1 MKQSILIVDD
11 IALNRAYFKAVL
23 NKFYTVYEA
32 STGEDGYKIASEKQP
47 DLILLDIMMPVL
59 DGFDTAKM
67 LKSSSSTVHI
77 PIIFVTASCDPAHKN
92 RAMQLGAVDV
102 IIKPFTSA
110 ILLSRI
116 QAFL

>member
-11 IALNRAYFKAVL
+11 TALNRAYLKAVL
-23 NKFYTVYEA
+23 KKFYTVYEA

-47 DLILLDIMMPVL
+47 DLILLDIMMPIL

-67 LKSSSSTVHI
+67 LKCSASTTHI
-77 PIIFVTASCDPAHKN
+77 PIMFVTASCDPTHRL
-92 RAMQLGAVDV
+92 RAVQLGAVDV

-110 ILLSRI
+110 MLLSRI